1 MVAELLK
8 DRLKYFPKNQALL
21 SFLNNKLWFFSR
33 YRRNQYFGRFGN
45 LRSKRPQIRKLQA
58 GFKVTIEQS
67 CLELSN
73 FRLFQ
78 KTAVVN
84 QNKVN
89 IILA

>member
-1 MVAELLK
+1 MI
-8 DRLKYFPKNQALL
+8 
-21 SFLNNKLWFFSR
+21 FFRVTDATNISE
-33 YRRNQYFGRFGN
+33 GFGN